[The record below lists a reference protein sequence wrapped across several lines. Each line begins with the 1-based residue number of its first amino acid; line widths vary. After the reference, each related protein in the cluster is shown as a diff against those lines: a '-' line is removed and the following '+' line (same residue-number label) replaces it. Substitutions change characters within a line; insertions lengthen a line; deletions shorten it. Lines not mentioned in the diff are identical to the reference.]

1 MPRFLVA
8 AAVCALT
15 LAPNGFAQ
23 RTLDPKQHVTAP
35 PLIRIGGGDTR
46 SLQAIRLQ
54 HAQVD
59 VDVAGRLA
67 RTTYTLVLH
76 NPNGRQLEGTLEF
89 PLSAGQQVT
98 GFALDF
104 NGTMREAVPVPKEKG
119 RAVFESIER
128 RRVDPALLEQTAGNH
143 FRLRVYPI
151 PANGERRVQMTVDE
165 PLRQVGIDGVME
177 LPMQL
182 LAGADAVALNVHGLV
197 SNHAP
202 RTDGPLELR
211 FRLANGAAHYATTFD
226 GARYVLAE
234 MPVRASTSRARV
246 LSRSV
251 GLLWDA
257 SASART
263 RDRNAEFAL
272 LDRYFKAMGEG
283 RVTLRLLRDVGS
295 DGGVFAIHGGDWSA
309 LRNVLAHVVQDGAT
323 NLADWQPRA
332 DIGEYLLVSDGLQ
345 DYGDARFPRLSA
357 DQRLYALSTAGADAD
372 ATRLATLAQQ
382 RNGRLIAWQGR
393 EGLDA
398 ATRALL
404 QDGMRIVSLQG
415 HDATDIE
422 APSRF
427 INDGVLRIA
436 ARATGT
442 NASVH
447 VRLSDNG
454 VMREMDVALPIDGA
468 THPQVAQVWAG
479 WRIAALSGDPERN
492 REAIAR
498 LGQGFGLVTAG
509 TSLIVLDTAADYVR
523 YDIPAPMA
531 LRQEA
536 DRLRTVQISDQANRR
551 VAHLDAVANEFAGR
565 VTWWETKFPKD
576 APVAV
581 ADKAVAGTREEAIA
595 AADAA
600 AAAADAA
607 VEEREVRGQASERD
621 RAVASMPPP
630 PAPAEPMMAP
640 APAALAPMQR
650 ADMPQG
656 RLAYVNSP
664 HVALL
669 KVVRPDA
676 ANPQATIA
684 LQAWNPDTP
693 YARRLR
699 DTAPNALYTRYL
711 ELRDDHADSTAFYL
725 DVADLLLRKGRR
737 TEALRVLSNLA
748 EMQLEDRHVLRVLG
762 YRLMQAKE
770 YVRAVQVFRKVL
782 TLADEEPQSHRD
794 LGLALAAAGQRQE
807 AIQHLYEVVARE
819 WDGRFAEV
827 ELVALNELNAII
839 ARTPTPLDTSFI
851 DKRLLR
857 NLPVGLRAVLAWDSD
872 NSDMDLWVTDPNGE
886 RCYYGNRLT
895 AQGGQLSDD
904 FTGGYGPEEFLL
916 RDAKPGKYRVE
927 AHYFGD
933 RQQIVTGATTLT
945 LMLSTGWGRAGQKDQ
960 AVTLRLAGGDEAV
973 LVGEFE
979 VR

>member
-1 MPRFLVA
+1 MPRILVA

-15 LAPNGFAQ
+15 LALAPSGFAQ
-23 RTLDPKQHVTAP
+23 RQPNPKQHVTAP
-35 PLIRIGGGDTR
+35 PLIRIGGEDTR
-46 SLQAIRLQ
+46 SLQPIRLRQ
-54 HAQVD
+54 AQVD
-59 VDVAGRLA
+59 VDVAGHLA

-76 NPNGRQLEGTLEF
+76 NPNARQLEGTLEF
-89 PLSAGQQVT
+89 PLAAGQQVT

-104 NGTMREAVPVPKEKG
+104 NGALREAVPVPKDKG

-128 RRVDPALLEQTAGNH
+128 RRVDPALLERTAGNH
-143 FRLRVYPI
+143 FRLRIYPI
-151 PANGERRVQMTVDE
+151 PARGERRVRMIVDE
-165 PLRQVGIDGVME
+165 SLRSEGGDGVME

-182 LAGADAVALNVHGLV
+182 LAGADEVALNAHGPL
-197 SNHAP
+197 SRRAP

-211 FRLANGAAHYATTFD
+211 FPLAKGPAHYTAAFN

-234 MPVRASTSRARV
+234 TPLHASAPHARA
-246 LSRSV
+246 LPHSV

-263 RDRNAEFAL
+263 RDRDAEFAL

-283 RVTLRLLRDVGS
+283 RVTLRLLRDVGT

-309 LRNVLAHVVQDGAT
+309 LRNVLARAVHDGAT

-332 DIGEYLLVSDGLQ
+332 EIGEYLLVSDGMQ
-345 DYGDARFPRLSA
+345 DYGDARFPALSA
-357 DQRLYALSTAGADAD
+357 DQRLYAISTAGSDAD

-393 EGLDA
+393 AGLDA
-398 ATRALL
+398 ATKALL
-404 QDGMRIVSLQG
+404 QDGIRIVSLQG
-415 HDATDIE
+415 REATDIE
-422 APSRF
+422 VPSRF
-427 INDGVLRIA
+427 IDDGVLRIA
-436 ARATGT
+436 ARASGP
-442 NASVH
+442 NASVR

-454 VMREMDVALPIDGA
+454 VMREMDVALPVDD
-468 THPQVAQVWAG
+468 TLHPQVAQLWAG
-479 WRIAALSGDPERN
+479 WRVAVLSGDPERN
-492 REAIAR
+492 RDRIAE
-498 LGQGFGLVTAG
+498 LGQRFGIVTAG
-509 TSLIVLDTAADYVR
+509 TSLIVLDAAADYVR
-523 YDIPAPMA
+523 YGIAPPAE
-531 LRQEA
+531 LRGEA
-536 DRLRTVQISDQANRR
+536 DRIRTAQVSDQGHRR
-551 VAHLDAVANEFAGR
+551 AAHLDAVASEFAQR
-565 VTWWETKFPKD
+565 VAWWETKYPKNT
-576 APVAV
+576 PVSV
-581 ADKAVAGTREEAIA
+581 AKQGTREEAIA

-607 VEEREVRGQASERD
+607 TLDADAAEEREVAGTPAMRQ
-621 RAVASMPPP
+621 MMMPPPP
-630 PAPAEPMMAP
+630 PAPAAAP
-640 APAALAPMQR
+640 VMER
-650 ADMPQG
+650 ARGQ
-656 RLAYVNSP
+656 
-664 HVALL
+664 VALL
-669 KVVRPDA
+669 KVAAPDVA
-676 ANPQATIA
+676 SAQATIA
-684 LQAWNPDTP
+684 LQPWNPDTP

-699 DTAPNALYTRYL
+699 DAAPGELYARYL
-711 ELRDDHADSTAFYL
+711 QIRDDNADSTAFYL

-737 TEALRVLSNLA
+737 AEGLRVLSNLA
-748 EMQLEDRHVLRVLG
+748 EMQLEDRHVMRVLG

-770 YVRAVQVFRKVL
+770 NARAVQVFRTVL
-782 TLADEEPQSHRD
+782 SLAGEEPQSHRD

-807 AIQHLYEVVARE
+807 AIEHLYEVVARE
-819 WDGRFAEV
+819 WEGRFAEV

-839 ARTPTPLDTSFI
+839 ARSPTPLDTSFI

-886 RCYYGNRLT
+886 RCYYGNRNT
-895 AQGGQLSDD
+895 YQGGLLSDD

-916 RDAKPGKYRVE
+916 RDAKPGKYKVQ

-960 AVTLRLAGGDEAV
+960 SVTLRLAGGDEAV